1 MKRLFQSPSYYN
13 NNNIYFEGSDKYTLE
28 LNKCKIIALPGH
40 SNLAAAR
47 SLDNCKCCI
56 LEEIDFVEDSLQRE
70 TLDIAERYI
79 GKNNA
84 YIILISTANKPGS
97 SMY

>member
-1 MKRLFQSPSYYN
+1 M
-13 NNNIYFEGSDKYTLE
+13 
-28 LNKCKIIALPGH
+28 ALPGH

-70 TLDIAERYI
+70 TLDVAERYI
-79 GKNNA
+79 GREKKT
-84 YIILISTANKPGS
+84 IISSHCLLLSKRATHQDYHPVQISLDDHHGCYLPKVGL
-97 SMY
+97 